1 MTTTTIIIVVLK
13 HARMCSFNF
22 SSSTLIQV
30 SLLSLSHQLFSS
42 SSSSFLFYALSSCV
56 IGPISVYFFTFGCI
70 HAFSLYFFLSLF
82 ILYPAVRY
90 SLLAHQYLIR
100 SELSKNTL
108 TQFLIHVHI
117 NIHIYRDRKG
127 RHYYTRP
134 ENMHSKCTW

>member
-1 MTTTTIIIVVLK
+1 
-13 HARMCSFNF
+13 MCVCVRSIF

-42 SSSSFLFYALSSCV
+42 SSSLFFICAVFVRNWSHLCL
-56 IGPISVYFFTFGCI
+56 FFTFGRI

-82 ILYPAVRY
+82 ILYLAVRY

-127 RHYYTRP
+127 RHYTRA
-134 ENMHSKCTW
+134 ENMHRKCTW